1 MKISESEVLERLE
14 RIEAVAGIGKRK
26 LADRQVAQR
35 YDVSVRTL
43 ERWDLKPEL
52 GFPKPIRINGRR
64 YRDAAK
70 LDAWDRMNSREAATR
85 HAGLTPPSPEAA

>member
-64 YRDAAK
+64 YRDLAELEAWERAQAK
-70 LDAWDRMNSREAATR
+70 SRA
-85 HAGLTPPSPEAA
+85 HA

>member
-52 GFPKPIRINGRR
+52 GFPKPSRIHGRR
-64 YRDAAK
+64 YRDLAELEAWERAQAK
-70 LDAWDRMNSREAATR
+70 SRA
-85 HAGLTPPSPEAA
+85 HA

>member
-64 YRDAAK
+64 YRDLAELEALERAQAK
-70 LDAWDRMNSREAATR
+70 SRA
-85 HAGLTPPSPEAA
+85 HA

>member
-1 MKISESEVLERLE
+1 VLERLE

-64 YRDAAK
+64 YRDLAELEAWERAQAK
-70 LDAWDRMNSREAATR
+70 SRA
-85 HAGLTPPSPEAA
+85 HA